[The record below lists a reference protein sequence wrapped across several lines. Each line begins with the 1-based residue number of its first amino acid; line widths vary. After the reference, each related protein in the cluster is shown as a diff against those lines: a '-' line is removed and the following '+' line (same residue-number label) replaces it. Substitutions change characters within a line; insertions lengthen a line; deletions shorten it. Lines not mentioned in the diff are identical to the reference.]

1 MAAGDITILGP
12 YDIGDNTAIDTA
24 LTGQVVVADLL
35 VPFVSAN
42 GQQVSFAI
50 VKAA

>member
-12 YDIGDNTAIDTA
+12 YAVGDDSAIDTA
-24 LTGQVVVADLL
+24 LTGAVVVADD
-35 VPFVSAN
+35 FTSWVSDR
-42 GQQVSFAI
+42 QVWFAI